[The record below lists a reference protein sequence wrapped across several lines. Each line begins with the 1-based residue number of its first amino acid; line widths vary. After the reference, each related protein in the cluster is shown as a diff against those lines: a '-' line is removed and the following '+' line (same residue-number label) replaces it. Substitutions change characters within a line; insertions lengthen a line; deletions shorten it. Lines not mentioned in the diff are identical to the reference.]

1 MFRDLGTSVRLGDQ
15 KAVFKDAVKW
25 ALKYLCKDDRI
36 VWYLSILQRLALVE
50 NRGNPNFHTIKWKK
64 KRKRK
69 LEGWTGA
76 RIREDFNLFTQQM
89 WEHFYGIQEVYS
101 HPSMKDYPFYDLIE
115 GKSFPRSARQIL
127 EDFRKIEVKLLDNSR
142 LSRFCTDGQL
152 VYSCPD
158 GWGWYKIIEGRSKQ
172 EAIAMHHCGNEGGKQ
187 ADVMYSLR
195 EPVPHPSGTRLKPHL
210 TFIVNNGMIGEAKG
224 FANEKPDSLFH
235 GYIEEFLK
243 MKDIRGIVGGGYM
256 PENNFQFFDLPKPER
271 MGVLD
276 EKPDFRFDPVGE
288 GGNPILKVSENK
300 NWRHFGVADCGEQV
314 MVTVGEFGQQ
324 EPQWLALQED
334 LEIKNR
340 VRSNSLAWCA
350 YRDGKIGRLCVVD
363 KWLDPDTISS
373 LLGHD
378 MVEVIDEP
386 LFTQKSTW
394 DQFLDLEQLENYARE
409 KPGFFRKTPL
419 TEVFDR
425 LGCSHGFLS
434 VANDQ
439 FGLSMK
445 PVDGGIE
452 LISFSSLQSFARRTG
467 IGSLISQTKKLA
479 AGSVVSTGDVFRL
492 KWLTLHFRE
501 CPINPVFLKI
511 NWDYLFHLFNTLG
524 FIGKVTPKQL
534 IQEIII
540 RFGPPELIPQVQV
553 RTSSI

>member
-15 KAVFKDAVKW
+15 KVVFQGAVKW
-25 ALKYLCKDDRI
+25 ALEFLYKDDRI
-36 VWYLSILQRLALVE
+36 VWYLSILQRLALME

-69 LEGWTGA
+69 LDGWTGG
-76 RIREDFNLFTQQM
+76 RIRDDFQFFTQQV
-89 WEHFYGIQEVYS
+89 WEHFYGVQEVHS
-101 HPSMKDYPFYDLIE
+101 HPSMKDYPFYDLID
-115 GKSFPRSARQIL
+115 GKSIPRSARQIL
-127 EDFRKIEVKLLDNSR
+127 DDFLKIEAKLLDNSR

-152 VYSCPD
+152 VHSCPD

-195 EPVPHPSGTRLKPHL
+195 EPVVHSSGERLKPHL
-210 TFIVNNGMIGEAKG
+210 TFIVNNGLIGETKG
-224 FANEKPDSLFH
+224 FANEKPDILFH

-243 MKDIRGIVGGGYM
+243 MEEIRGIVGGGYM
-256 PENNFQFFDLPKPER
+256 PENNFQFFDLPKPAR
-271 MGVLD
+271 MRVLE
-276 EKPDFRFDPVGE
+276 EKPDFRFDPIGE
-288 GGNPILKVSENK
+288 GGSSMLSVSHNK
-300 NWRHFGVADCGEQV
+300 EWRHFGVADCGEQV
-314 MVTVGEFGQQ
+314 MISVSDYGHR
-324 EPQWLALQED
+324 EPQWLALQEN
-334 LEIKNR
+334 LEIKDK
-340 VRSNSLAWCA
+340 VRSNSLAWCS
-350 YRDGKIGRLCVVD
+350 YRDGKIGRLCVMD
-363 KWLDPDTISS
+363 KWLDSDMISA
-373 LLGHD
+373 LLGHN
-378 MVEVIDEP
+378 MVKVIDEP
-386 LFTQKSTW
+386 LFTKQSTW
-394 DQFLDLEQLENYARE
+394 DQFLDLDELENYAKE

-419 TEVFDR
+419 ADVFNR
-425 LGCSHGFLS
+425 LGCSRGFLS

-445 PVDGGIE
+445 PVEGGIE

-479 AGSVVSTGDVFRL
+479 ARSVLSSADVFKL

-501 CPINPVFLKI
+501 CPINPVYLKI
-511 NWDYLFHLFNTLG
+511 SWNYLFHLFNTLG

-540 RFGPPELIPQVQV
+540 RFGPPELFPNTIK
-553 RTSSI
+553 